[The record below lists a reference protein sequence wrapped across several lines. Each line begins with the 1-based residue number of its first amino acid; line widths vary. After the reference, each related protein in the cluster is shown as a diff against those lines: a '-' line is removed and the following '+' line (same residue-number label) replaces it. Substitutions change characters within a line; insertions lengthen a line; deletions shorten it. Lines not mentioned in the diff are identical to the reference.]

1 MNKRFP
7 IFLYTTVILQLLTAL
22 FHSLSF
28 FAEQKA
34 ANATEQQLLDLMTT
48 YKIDMGAGFTPST
61 FDLLT
66 GLSSCF
72 TMMYALGG
80 WLLLYLMKKKI
91 DIPVLKGVAGIY
103 CIVFGVAFIIM
114 YRFTF
119 LPPIILTG
127 LVFIACVGSYLSAP
141 KQNLIK

>member
-1 MNKRFP
+1 MNKRFSA
-7 IFLYTTVILQLLTAL
+7 FLYITAILQLLSAF

-34 ANATEQQLLDLMTT
+34 ANPTEQQLIDLMTT
-48 YKIDMGAGFTPST
+48 YQTDMGAGFTPSM
-61 FDLLT
+61 FDLFT

-80 WLLLYLMKKKI
+80 WLLIYLTRKRVGVA
-91 DIPVLKGVAGIY
+91 VLKGIAGIY
-103 CIVFGVAFIIM
+103 TIVFGVAFVIM

-127 LVFIACVGSYLSAP
+127 VVFIACVGSYLSAP